1 MHGGIL
7 TCGIMLVSHGDHGDL
22 GDHGDHGDHCDH
34 CDRYRAVGADCRKGR
49 VITNQT
55 PLVAIDGLQ
64 GVILMHLH
72 ITSS

>member
-1 MHGGIL
+1 MAKKDITIFEL
-7 TCGIMLVSHGDHGDL
+7 AMIMMI
-22 GDHGDHGDHCDH
+22 DHGDHGDPG
-34 CDRYRAVGADCRKGR
+34 DRYRAGGADCRKGR

>member
-1 MHGGIL
+1 MAKKDITIFEL
-7 TCGIMLVSHGDHGDL
+7 AMIMMIDHGDHD
-22 GDHGDHGDHCDH
+22 DHGDHGD
-34 CDRYRAVGADCRKGR
+34 RYRAGGADCRKGR